1 MKMTDNLQ
9 QKTKA
14 ELLNVILFAQTELEK
29 NSEEKNILSLQFAQ
43 EKNQLANKIE
53 RQENTIEHQENKIS
67 QHLEK
72 IAQLEE
78 QIQLLRFARFASR
91 SEKFVHPHQ
100 CSLFDEPQVLPEELP
115 AIEEAEAEIQVAS
128 YVRTKKGGRKALPA
142 YLPREEIHHPL
153 AEDQKQC
160 ACGCLL
166 TKIGEERTEQLA
178 LIPASAKVLV
188 HVREKW
194 ACKTCEDTIK
204 TADLP
209 LQPIP
214 KSIASP
220 SLLAHVL
227 VCKYEDHLPLYR
239 QENILQRIGVDIARS
254 TLSHWIIRCGDLLKP
269 LVELMHQII
278 LDYDIS
284 YADETPIQVLKEKG
298 RAAESKS
305 MMWYFAG
312 GPPKQRCV
320 LYEYHPT
327 RAGAVARQFFQGYQ
341 GYLHCD
347 GYSGYEALFATQK
360 VIHVACWAHARR
372 KFAEIIKASKNP
384 PGFAVTVI
392 NLLKKVYHLEKQFK
406 EQALLPDEIYQRRQ
420 AEAKPI
426 LLDLKK
432 RLEENYPKTPP
443 GSTIAKAIKYSL
455 NQWDGLMNYL
465 LDGRLEIDNNASER
479 GIKTFATGRRNWL
492 FSDQPQGAHASAV
505 IYSLIQTCKMHSVE
519 PYAYFTHVL
528 AKIPTATS
536 SESLSK
542 LLPFHY
548 ASTLA
553 EPSIV
558 S

>member
-1 MKMTDNLQ
+1 MEIIDHHQ

-29 NSEEKNILSLQFAQ
+29 NIEEKNIFSQKFAQ
-43 EKNQLANKIE
+43 EKNQL
-53 RQENTIEHQENKIS
+53 ENTIEQNTHKIECQENIIN

-78 QIQLLRFARFASR
+78 QIRLLRLARFGSR

-100 CSLFDEPQVLPEELP
+100 GSLFDEPQVLPEELP
-115 AIEEAEAEIQVAS
+115 AILDAEADIQVAS
-128 YVRTKKGGRKALPA
+128 FTRKKKGGRKALPA
-142 YLPREEIHHPL
+142 HLPREEIHHRLP
-153 AEDQKQC
+153 EDQKQC
-160 ACGCLL
+160 ACGCQL
-166 TKIGEERTEQLA
+166 TKIGEDRTEQLE
-178 LIPASAKVLV
+178 LVPASAKVLV

-254 TLSHWIIRCGDLLKP
+254 TLSHWVIRCGDLLKP

-278 LDYDIS
+278 LGYDIA

-298 RAAESKS
+298 RPAESKS
-305 MMWYFAG
+305 MMWYFSG
-312 GPPKQRCV
+312 GPPEQRCV
-320 LYEYHPT
+320 IYEYHPT
-327 RAGAVARQFFQGYQ
+327 REGAVARQFFQGYQ

-347 GYSGYEALFATQK
+347 GYSGYEALFAALL

-384 PGFAVTVI
+384 PGFAVVVI

-406 EQALLPDEIYQRRQ
+406 EQALLPEEIYQRRQ

-432 RLEENYPKTPP
+432 RLEDNYPKTPP
-443 GSTIAKAIKYSL
+443 GSAIAKAIKYSL
-455 NQWDGLMNYL
+455 NQWDSLMNYL
-465 LDGRLEIDNNASER
+465 TDGRLEIDNNASER

-492 FSDQPQGAHASAV
+492 FNDQPEGAHASAV
-505 IYSLIQTCKMHSVE
+505 IYSLIQTCKMHRIE
-519 PYAYFTHVL
+519 PYAYFAYVL

-536 SESLSK
+536 AESLTE

-548 ASTLA
+548 VSALAS
-553 EPSIV
+553 PSIV